1 MEVRNKIWEEFKQAK
16 ANVVCIRR
24 YNSLQRQLNSIYQ
37 IFIAVCAAVGTF
49 SFGFSDKIPFIA
61 LLSIAI
67 VSLVK
72 AIFPQILQP
81 EQELCELDG
90 MMDYYNSFMN
100 KLERFF
106 YELDKQQKTDDEV
119 MKELFSLKDEEC
131 LKESK
136 MNKLIRWIPKR
147 MQKKLMQKCRHILTK
162 SIIIYTNKRMAN
174 NNNQTHQRET
184 PSRVTTPPPPKP
196 K

>member
-72 AIFPQILQP
+72 ALFPQILQP

-119 MKELFSLKDEEC
+119 MMELFTLKDEEC

-147 MQKKLMQKCRHILTK
+147 MQQKVDAEVQTYIDEVYYN
-162 SIIIYTNKRMAN
+162 IYKQENDK
-174 NNNQTHQRET
+174 Q
-184 PSRVTTPPPPKP
+184 
-196 K
+196 

>member
-16 ANVVCIRR
+16 ANVICIRR
-24 YNSLQRQLNSIYQ
+24 YNSLQRQLNCIYQ

-67 VSLVK
+67 VSLIK

-90 MMDYYNSFMN
+90 IMDYYNSFMN
-100 KLERFF
+100 KLEKFF
-106 YELDKQQKTDDEV
+106 YELDKEQKTEDEV
-119 MKELFSLKDEEC
+119 MAELFE
-131 LKESK
+131 LKEDECKKQSK
-136 MNKLIRWIPKR
+136 INKLIRLIPNR
-147 MQKKLMQKCRHILTK
+147 MQKKVDKEVDTYIK
-162 SIIIYTNKRMAN
+162 EVYYNIY
-174 NNNQTHQRET
+174 NQDEQQ
-184 PSRVTTPPPPKP
+184 S
-196 K
+196 

>member
-147 MQKKLMQKCRHILTK
+147 MQKNVDAEVQTYIDEVYYN
-162 SIIIYTNKRMAN
+162 IYKQENDK
-174 NNNQTHQRET
+174 Q
-184 PSRVTTPPPPKP
+184 
-196 K
+196 

>member
-24 YNSLQRQLNSIYQ
+24 YNSLQRQLNCIYQ

-67 VSLVK
+67 VSLIK

-90 MMDYYNSFMN
+90 
-100 KLERFF
+100 LLQLF
-106 YELDKQQKTDDEV
+106 YEQARTVL
-119 MKELFSLKDEEC
+119 L
-131 LKESK
+131 
-136 MNKLIRWIPKR
+136 
-147 MQKKLMQKCRHILTK
+147 
-162 SIIIYTNKRMAN
+162 
-174 NNNQTHQRET
+174 
-184 PSRVTTPPPPKP
+184 
-196 K
+196 

>member
-24 YNSLQRQLNSIYQ
+24 YNSLQRQLNCIYQ

-90 MMDYYNSFMN
+90 IMDYYNSFMN

-119 MKELFSLKDEEC
+119 MMELFTLKDEEC

-136 MNKLIRWIPKR
+136 MNKLIRWISKR
-147 MQKKLMQKCRHILTK
+147 MQKKVDAEVQTYIDEVYYN
-162 SIIIYTNKRMAN
+162 IYKQENDK
-174 NNNQTHQRET
+174 Q
-184 PSRVTTPPPPKP
+184 
-196 K
+196 

>member
-49 SFGFSDKIPFIA
+49 SFGFSNKIPFIA

-90 MMDYYNSFMN
+90 IMDYYNSFMN

-147 MQKKLMQKCRHILTK
+147 MQKKIDAEVQTYIDEVYYN
-162 SIIIYTNKRMAN
+162 IYKQENGK
-174 NNNQTHQRET
+174 Q
-184 PSRVTTPPPPKP
+184 
-196 K
+196 

>member
-24 YNSLQRQLNSIYQ
+24 YTSLQRQLNCIYQ
-37 IFIAVCAAVGTF
+37 VFIAVCAAVGTF

-61 LLSIAI
+61 LLSIAV
-67 VSLVK
+67 VSLIK

-81 EQELCELDG
+81 EQELCSLDA

-100 KLERFF
+100 KLEAFF
-106 YELDKQQKTDDEV
+106 YQLDKEQKTDDEV
-119 MKELFSLKDEEC
+119 MAELFTLKEEEC
-131 LKESK
+131 KKQSQ

-147 MQKKLMQKCRHILTK
+147 MQKKVDAEVQTYIDEVYFN
-162 SIIIYTNKRMAN
+162 IYK
-174 NNNQTHQRET
+174 QDDQQQ
-184 PSRVTTPPPPKP
+184 
-196 K
+196 

>member
-90 MMDYYNSFMN
+90 MMDYYISFMN

-147 MQKKLMQKCRHILTK
+147 MQKKVDAEVQTYIDEVYYN
-162 SIIIYTNKRMAN
+162 IYKQENGK
-174 NNNQTHQRET
+174 Q
-184 PSRVTTPPPPKP
+184 
-196 K
+196 

>member
-119 MKELFSLKDEEC
+119 MMELFTLKDEEC

-147 MQKKLMQKCRHILTK
+147 MQKKVDAEVQTYIDEVYYN
-162 SIIIYTNKRMAN
+162 IYKQENDK
-174 NNNQTHQRET
+174 Q
-184 PSRVTTPPPPKP
+184 
-196 K
+196 

>member
-147 MQKKLMQKCRHILTK
+147 MQKKVDAEVQTYIDEVYYN
-162 SIIIYTNKRMAN
+162 IYKQENGK
-174 NNNQTHQRET
+174 Q
-184 PSRVTTPPPPKP
+184 
-196 K
+196 

>member
-49 SFGFSDKIPFIA
+49 SFGFSNKIPFIA

-147 MQKKLMQKCRHILTK
+147 MQKKIDAEVQTYIDEVYYN
-162 SIIIYTNKRMAN
+162 IYKQENGK
-174 NNNQTHQRET
+174 Q
-184 PSRVTTPPPPKP
+184 
-196 K
+196 

>member
-16 ANVVCIRR
+16 ANVICIRR
-24 YNSLQRQLNSIYQ
+24 YNSLQRQLNCIYQ

-67 VSLVK
+67 VSLIK

-90 MMDYYNSFMN
+90 IMDYYNSFMN
-100 KLERFF
+100 KLEKFF
-106 YELDKQQKTDDEV
+106 YELDKEQKTEDEV
-119 MKELFSLKDEEC
+119 MAELFE
-131 LKESK
+131 LKEDECRKQSK
-136 MNKLIRWIPKR
+136 INKLIRWIPKR
-147 MQKKLMQKCRHILTK
+147 MQKKVDAEVQTYIDEVYYN
-162 SIIIYTNKRMAN
+162 IYK
-174 NNNQTHQRET
+174 QDEQQQ
-184 PSRVTTPPPPKP
+184 
-196 K
+196 

>member
-147 MQKKLMQKCRHILTK
+147 MQKKIDAEVQTYIDEVYYN
-162 SIIIYTNKRMAN
+162 IYKQENGK
-174 NNNQTHQRET
+174 Q
-184 PSRVTTPPPPKP
+184 
-196 K
+196 

>member
-16 ANVVCIRR
+16 ANVICIRR
-24 YNSLQRQLNSIYQ
+24 YNSLQRQLNCIYQ

-67 VSLVK
+67 VSLIK

-90 MMDYYNSFMN
+90 IMDYYNSFMN
-100 KLERFF
+100 KLEKFF
-106 YELDKQQKTDDEV
+106 YELDKEQKTEDEV
-119 MKELFSLKDEEC
+119 MAELFE
-131 LKESK
+131 LKEDECKKQSK
-136 MNKLIRWIPKR
+136 INKFIRWIPNR
-147 MQKKLMQKCRHILTK
+147 MQKKVDKEVDTYIREVYYN
-162 SIIIYTNKRMAN
+162 IY
-174 NNNQTHQRET
+174 NQDEQQ
-184 PSRVTTPPPPKP
+184 S
-196 K
+196 